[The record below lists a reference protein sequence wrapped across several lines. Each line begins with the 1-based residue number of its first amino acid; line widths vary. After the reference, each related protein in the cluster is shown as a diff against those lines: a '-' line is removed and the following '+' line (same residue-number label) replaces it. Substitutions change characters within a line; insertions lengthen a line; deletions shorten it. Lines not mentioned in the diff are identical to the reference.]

1 MTLFII
7 FLRFKESFQ
16 LFFLLSFFANF
27 ALLLAHRWWLF
38 AGGRKWWKSI
48 FLLQKFRSS
57 YLECVARS
65 KMWQW
70 QTFFFLFT
78 SFLPFHIEWRTSVW
92 KLTWWRWELEFF
104 WLCQFARSAGCHGET
119 IKNRSPIFAELARC
133 LAVVSTCWASRA
145 FMLTIFS
152 VE

>member
-16 LFFLLSFFANF
+16 LFFIIFSLLI
-27 ALLLAHRWWLF
+27 LRCCCHRWWLF

-48 FLLQKFRSS
+48 FLLQKFCRS

-70 QTFFFLFT
+70 QTFLFLFT
-78 SFLPFHIEWRTSVW
+78 SFLPFHIEWWISAR
-92 KLTWWRWELEFF
+92 KLTWRRWELEFF
-104 WLCQFARSAGCHGET
+104 WFCQCAGAGGCHGET
-119 IKNRSPIFAELARC
+119 IKNHLPIFAELARC

-145 FMLTIFS
+145 FMLTTFS